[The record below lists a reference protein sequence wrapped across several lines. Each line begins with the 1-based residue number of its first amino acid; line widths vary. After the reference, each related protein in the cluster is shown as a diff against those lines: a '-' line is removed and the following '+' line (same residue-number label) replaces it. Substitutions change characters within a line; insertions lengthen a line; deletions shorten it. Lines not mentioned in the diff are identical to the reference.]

1 MNPFTLS
8 QVKTTPFSQLG
19 TLVENRT
26 TFEMNSCQLNVFE
39 THKTAEKVELLFEDL
54 VITSMLKGK
63 KVMHLPGKDAFE
75 YFPGESVV
83 IQPKEKMTID
93 FPIADF
99 NDPTQCIALVIS
111 PDEIKTTVDLLN
123 EKFPKERDLNP
134 WTVDMHFFHLEN
146 NPELVDTMN
155 RMLKI
160 GINETSKTKDI
171 LADLALKELLLRLMQ
186 TQARALLEYQSIF
199 DSNKNRF
206 AHVIAFIKEN
216 IHDKLDIATL
226 AEKACMSRPNFFRK
240 FKECMGI
247 TPNEY
252 IQIQKIK
259 FAKDKLINSD
269 LTVSEVAFFLGYQ
282 NINHFI
288 QLFKHFEGKTP
299 KKFQQ
304 YYQKKN

>member
-1 MNPFTLS
+1 VNS
-8 QVKTTPFSQLG
+8 TPFSQLG

-26 TFEMNSCQLNVFE
+26 TFEMSSCQLNVFE
-39 THKTAEKVELLFEDL
+39 THKIAEKVELLFDDL

-75 YFPGESVV
+75 YLPGESVI

-93 FPIADF
+93 FPIADL
-99 NDPTQCIALVIS
+99 NDPTQCIALAIS
-111 PDEIKTTVDLLN
+111 NDEIKTTVDLLN
-123 EKFPKERDLNP
+123 EKFPKEKDLNP
-134 WTVDMHFFHLEN
+134 WTVDMHYFHLEN
-146 NPELVDTMN
+146 NPELVETMN

-160 GINETSKTKDI
+160 GINETSTTKDI

-259 FAKDKLINSD
+259 FAKEKLLNSD

-304 YYQKKN
+304 FYQKKN

>member
-1 MNPFTLS
+1 MKTLS
-8 QVKTTPFSQLG
+8 LNPVNTTPLSHLG

-39 THKTAEKVELLFEDL
+39 THKTAEKVELLFDDL

-63 KVMHLPGKDAFE
+63 KVMHLPGKSAFD
-75 YFPGESVV
+75 YFPGQSVV

-93 FPIADF
+93 FPIADL
-99 NDPTQCIALVIS
+99 NDPTQCIALAIS
-111 PDEIKTTVDLLN
+111 PEQIKSTVELLN
-123 EKFPKERDLNP
+123 EKFPKESDLNP
-134 WTVDMHFFHLEN
+134 WTVDAQYFHLDN
-146 NPELVDTMN
+146 NPDLVETMN

-160 GINETSKTKDI
+160 GIHETSGTKDI

-186 TQARALLEYQSIF
+186 TQARALLEHQSIF

-206 AHVIAFIKEN
+206 AHVIAYIKNN
-216 IHDKLDIATL
+216 IHDKLDIASL

-240 FKECMGI
+240 FKESMGI

-259 FAKDKLINSD
+259 FAKEKLMNSD

-288 QLFKHFEGKTP
+288 QLFKQFEGKTP

-304 YYQKKN
+304 FHQKKN

>member
-1 MNPFTLS
+1 MKSNSLL
-8 QVKTTPFSQLG
+8 QVNTTPVSQLG
-19 TLVENRT
+19 ILVENRT

-39 THKTAEKVELLFEDL
+39 THKSAEKVELLFDDL
-54 VITSMLKGK
+54 VITSMLRGK
-63 KVMHLPGKDAFE
+63 KVMHLPGKTAFD

-93 FPIADF
+93 FPVAELH
-99 NDPTQCIALVIS
+99 DPTQCIALAIS
-111 PDEIKTTVDLLN
+111 PEEIKTTVDLLN
-123 EKFPKERDLNP
+123 ERFPKENDLNP
-134 WTVDMHFFHLEN
+134 WTVDMHYFHLEN
-146 NPELVDTMN
+146 NPELVETMN

-160 GINETSKTKDI
+160 GIHETSTTKDI

-186 TQARALLEYQSIF
+186 TQARALLEYQSLN

-206 AHVIAFIKEN
+206 AHILAYIKEN
-216 IHDKLDIATL
+216 IHDKLEIATL

-259 FAKDKLINSD
+259 FAKEKLIHSN

-299 KKFQQ
+299 KKYQL
-304 YYQKKN
+304 YHQKKY